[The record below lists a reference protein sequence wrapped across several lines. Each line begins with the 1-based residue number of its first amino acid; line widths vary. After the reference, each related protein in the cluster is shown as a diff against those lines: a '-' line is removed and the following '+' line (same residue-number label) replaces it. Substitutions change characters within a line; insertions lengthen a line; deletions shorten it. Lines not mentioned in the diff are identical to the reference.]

1 MNPQSE
7 LHRGHRQRLRQRII
21 DQGMDSLE
29 PHEILEYLLGYAIPR
44 QDTNPIAHA
53 LIRRFGTL
61 EAVLSADI
69 PELCSVKGI
78 GPGSARWLATLGEII
93 HSLRR
98 LNPSSRP
105 CCGCML
111 DLLRYAC
118 RLRRRIQPPATLQL
132 CLDARGFVVFC
143 RRIAPSRAW
152 GEADALRRALEDMLG
167 TGAVFSVI
175 LQCTDLPH
183 AARDE
188 YDLENARVYAAALD
202 AVNCQLLDVLILSET
217 DIFSFREQKLLSR
230 QASASR
236 TAALRERYE
245 QSIPECPSLLVRE
258 ILWED
263 PVSQDYNTADFSPED
278 CNFEA
283 MIDNGGIDTL

>member
-21 DQGMDSLE
+21 DQGLDSLE

-44 QDTNPIAHA
+44 QDTNPIAHT
-53 LIRRFGTL
+53 LIQRFGTL
-61 EAVLSADI
+61 EGVLSADI
-69 PELCSVKGI
+69 PELCSVKGV
-78 GPGSARWLATLGEII
+78 GPGSARWLATLGEVI
-93 HSLRR
+93 HGLRG
-98 LNPSSRP
+98 LDPASRP

-118 RLRRRIQPPATLQL
+118 RLRRRVQPPATLQL

-143 RRIAPSRAW
+143 RQITPSRAW
-152 GEADALRRALEDMLG
+152 GEAESLRRALEDMLG

-175 LQCTDLPH
+175 LQCTNLPCS
-183 AARDE
+183 ARDE
-188 YDLENARVYAAALD
+188 YDLENARAYAAALD

-230 QASASR
+230 QTSAHRATS
-236 TAALRERYE
+236 LRERYE
-245 QSIPECPSLLVRE
+245 QSIPECPTLLVRE
-258 ILWED
+258 IETE
-263 PVSQDYNTADFSPED
+263 Y
-278 CNFEA
+278 
-283 MIDNGGIDTL
+283 GGTL